1 MSRPI
6 PDRIRWA
13 VNLLQVPPDARV
25 LEVGCGAGAAVEVLT
40 AHLTSGTIVAI
51 DRSPRAVACTK
62 RRNANDVRSG
72 RVQVLHTSLA
82 RLHAQPGA
90 FDVAFAVDVNAFW
103 MATARAELA
112 VLHHALQPD
121 GLLGILY
128 GPSPSWD
135 QERSE
140 REARIKRR
148 LELIRGSLEV
158 SGFTIETVLMDDQG
172 SGVLARNT

>member
-6 PDRIRWA
+6 PDRIHWA
-13 VNLLQVPPDARV
+13 LNLLQIPPGARI
-25 LEVGCGAGAAVEVLT
+25 LEVGCGAGAAVEVL
-40 AHLTSGTIVAI
+40 AAQVTSGTIVAI

-62 RRNANDVRSG
+62 RRNADDVRAG
-72 RVQVLHTSLA
+72 RVQVLHTALA
-82 RLHAQPGA
+82 RLHSPPDA

-135 QERSE
+135 QERHE
-140 REARIKRR
+140 RQARIQRR
-148 LELIRGSLEV
+148 LELIRSSLQT
-158 SGFTIETVLMDDQG
+158 SGFTIEAVLADGQG

>member
-90 FDVAFAVDVNAFW
+90 FEIG
-103 MATARAELA
+103 RASCR
-112 VLHHALQPD
+112 V
-121 GLLGILY
+121 
-128 GPSPSWD
+128 
-135 QERSE
+135 
-140 REARIKRR
+140 REQVT
-148 LELIRGSLEV
+148 G
-158 SGFTIETVLMDDQG
+158 
-172 SGVLARNT
+172 